1 MGKREM
7 SFATKLKQLR
17 VRAGQSLQQVA
28 DAAHTS
34 KTHIWDMEQG
44 NSANP
49 SRELLVKL
57 AAHFRISVS
66 ELIGEDPSAVSEPPE
81 LVALYRDLKSLS
93 DNDRKTIEAVM
104 RALKETKKET

>member
-1 MGKREM
+1 M
-7 SFATKLKQLR
+7 SFATKLKELR
-17 VRAGQSLQQVA
+17 IRDGRSLQQVA
-28 DAAHTS
+28 DAVATS

-57 AAHFRISVS
+57 GAYFRVSVS
-66 ELIGEDPSAVSEPPE
+66 ELLGEDPNATSEPSE

-93 DNDRKTIEAVM
+93 ENDRRTIEAVM
-104 RALKETKKET
+104 RGLKDAKKSS

>member
-1 MGKREM
+1 M
-7 SFATKLKQLR
+7 SFASKLKQLR
-17 VRAGQSLQQVA
+17 IKSGRSLQEVA
-28 DAAHTS
+28 DAVQTS

-57 AAHFRISVS
+57 ADHFRVSVS
-66 ELIGEDPSAVSEPPE
+66 ELVGENPNAVDEPSE

-93 DNDRKTIEAVM
+93 PNDRKTIEAVM
-104 RALKETKKET
+104 RSLKETKKDT

>member
-1 MGKREM
+1 M
-7 SFATKLKQLR
+7 SFATKLKELR
-17 VRAGQSLQQVA
+17 IRDARSLQQVA
-28 DAAHTS
+28 DAVGTS

-57 AAHFRISVS
+57 GAYFRVSVS
-66 ELIGEDPSAVSEPPE
+66 ELVGENPNATGEPSE

-93 DNDRKTIEAVM
+93 DTDRRTIEAVM
-104 RALKETKKET
+104 RSLKEK

>member
-1 MGKREM
+1 M
-7 SFATKLKQLR
+7 SFAIKLKQLR
-17 VRAGQSLQQVA
+17 IKAGQSLQQVA
-28 DAAHTS
+28 DAVHTS

-57 AAHFRISVS
+57 AEHFRVSVS
-66 ELIGEDPSAVSEPPE
+66 ELVGENPNAGDEPSE

-93 DNDRKTIEAVM
+93 PNDRKTIEAVM
-104 RALKETKKET
+104 RSLKETKKDT

>member
-1 MGKREM
+1 M
-7 SFATKLKQLR
+7 SFATQLKELR
-17 VRAGQSLQQVA
+17 IRHRQSLQQVA
-28 DAAHTS
+28 DAVDTS

-57 AAHFRISVS
+57 AQHFRVSVS
-66 ELIGEDPSAVSEPPE
+66 ELVGEDPNAPSEPSE

-93 DNDRKTIEAVM
+93 DTDRKTIEAVM
-104 RALKETKKET
+104 RSLKEVKKS